1 MGGFPLLV
9 IRYIR
14 YSSSWPQQHQ
24 HRHPAYEK
32 TPAKSLTF
40 IDKVHGVVMSIYLV
54 LKPVQ
59 QLFTKWFASTSSA
72 SKTCSKI
79 RCLTNSH
86 WNTCEPLQYA
96 MFAMWWNRVQLISS
110 LWISSQWCE
119 NANKQVFPATI
130 QFSMI
135 WKSPR
140 CIWHMEWETPP
151 NLARA
156 PDLNRSR
163 DVGSRIPKVSSIPKI
178 PAIRKSAKSRF
189 WINPWIKP
197 LPYRS

>member
-1 MGGFPLLV
+1 
-9 IRYIR
+9 
-14 YSSSWPQQHQ
+14 
-24 HRHPAYEK
+24 
-32 TPAKSLTF
+32 
-40 IDKVHGVVMSIYLV
+40 
-54 LKPVQ
+54 
-59 QLFTKWFASTSSA
+59 
-72 SKTCSKI
+72 
-79 RCLTNSH
+79 
-86 WNTCEPLQYA
+86 
-96 MFAMWWNRVQLISS
+96 
-110 LWISSQWCE
+110 
-119 NANKQVFPATI
+119 
-130 QFSMI
+130 MI